1 MAIIRSKREVNFT
14 VIDNCVFERNKLSFA
29 AMGML
34 GYLLSKPDN
43 WSVSATE
50 LAKVTAGTAKKSGR
64 DAVYSLLDEL
74 IAAGFVIRSK
84 KSNGKMEY
92 TVFDKPVTDN
102 PYYGKDVLREI
113 PITEKPV
120 TDNPTLVNTETTT
133 STEKEVVN
141 TMAAQDAP
149 PTPQPDEIIS
159 PTPESPLPEKIP
171 ELKKGT
177 RLPDDWFL
185 CDSNYQYAAGKGLD
199 HQEILDEEVKFKNYW
214 LSKTGKDATKKSWD
228 MTWQNWILN
237 DLKWHKRIPTESIYD
252 QSMANAKKAKAR
264 LFGGVQ

>member
-177 RLPDDWFL
+177 RLPDDWVL
-185 CDSNYQYAAGKGLD
+185 SEKNHQYAKDHGFDDSFISLLAEGFADYWRSDDAKNPLKSDWDSAWRNHVRDRKMRGYGQKQTSYAPTNSTVDELMRCGL
-199 HQEILDEEVKFKNYW
+199 
-214 LSKTGKDATKKSWD
+214 
-228 MTWQNWILN
+228 
-237 DLKWHKRIPTESIYD
+237 
-252 QSMANAKKAKAR
+252 
-264 LFGGVQ
+264 